1 MSRRIES
8 RRMQRARRRRRQLI
22 AKMVIV
28 LILFVVSISVCVKLI
43 SKAIAESEEDT
54 NVVADSGS
62 AEDGAGDSSRQEEK
76 PEKEAPPMKDQ
87 EPPVIQGVEELTVP
101 AGSTV
106 SYKRNVTA
114 TDNRDGEVPI
124 TVDASQVD
132 LNTLGDYPLT
142 YSAKDAAGNVT
153 EVSTVVHV
161 VEASADT
168 ATEDQ
173 VNAKADE
180 LLAQIITDTMT
191 EYEKAEAIFFWVHE
205 NVAWSDHSPKDGW
218 VSGAYRGIV
227 EKKGD
232 CYVYAMTAKCLLT
245 RAGIKNMDIEKIPTD
260 VEHYWNLVDL
270 GDGWYHFDTTRRKDK
285 QYFFYTSDE
294 ELMNYS
300 RSHEDSHNYDPANY
314 PEIR

>member
-8 RRMQRARRRRRQLI
+8 RRMQRARRRRRRLV
-22 AKMVIV
+22 AKMVVV
-28 LILFVVSISVCVKLI
+28 LALFVVSITVCVKLI
-43 SKAIAESEEDT
+43 SKAIADSDKDKDIAANNGSFSEEAGT
-54 NVVADSGS
+54 LAD
-62 AEDGAGDSSRQEEK
+62 AD
-76 PEKEAPPMKDQ
+76 EKEKEVPPMKDL

-101 AGSTV
+101 AGSPV

-114 TDNRDGEVPI
+114 TDNRDGEVAV

-132 LNTLGDYPLT
+132 LNTLGDYT
-142 YSAKDAAGNVT
+142 VVYKAKDAAGNEA

-180 LLAQIITDTMT
+180 LLAQITTAEMS
-191 EYEKAEAIFFWVHE
+191 EYEKAQAIFFWVHD

-218 VSGAYRGIV
+218 VSGAYRGLV
-227 EKKGD
+227 ERKGD

-260 VEHYWNLVDL
+260 VEHYWNLIDL
-270 GDGWYHFDTTRRKDK
+270 GDGWYHYDTTRRKDK

-294 ELMNYS
+294 DLMNYS
-300 RSHEDSHNYDPANY
+300 RSHEDSHNYDPAQY
-314 PEIR
+314 PEIQ